1 MRVAPAETG
10 VERTR
15 VGAAGRTTT
24 VANVLTDCPPSETTT
39 GIVTTPEKV
48 FEGVTTTFCPSM

>member
-1 MRVAPAETG
+1 MRVKPAETG
-10 VERTR
+10 VQRMC

-24 VANVLTDCPPSETTT
+24 VASVLTDCPLSETTT
-39 GIVTTPEKV
+39 GIVATPEKV